1 MARPS
6 RGATPLHF
14 LGRMLSTLRTRSRIK
29 IAFSIDSV
37 PDNVLKMKPANPT
50 IEICPGITRRTVA
63 HGKTMYQMLA
73 TLAAGSRMPA
83 HSHPQE
89 QIVHILEGKMRLIVD
104 GVPHELS
111 TGDSFYL
118 ASNVPHG
125 VETISATR
133 VLDTF
138 SPPRDEYLAIDQK
151 VLHGA
156 L

>member
-1 MARPS
+1 ME
-6 RGATPLHF
+6 HQ
-14 LGRMLSTLRTRSRIK
+14 
-29 IAFSIDSV
+29 
-37 PDNVLKMKPANPT
+37 NPE
-50 IEICPGITRRTVA
+50 IEICAGITRRTVA
-63 HGKTMYQMLA
+63 HGKTMYQMVA

-89 QIVHILEGKMRLIVD
+89 QIVHILEGKMRLIVE

-125 VETISATR
+125 VETLSATR

-138 SPPRDEYLAIDQK
+138 SPPRDDYLALDQQARSK
-151 VLHGA
+151 SDRA
-156 L
+156 